1 MQAVL
6 FKTPGQ
12 EWWWLGGM
20 SLLERNL
27 RLLASAGCE
36 TVLILHPADIPLPL
50 LAVPRPLGLTVE
62 AAEVTVSTTNP
73 LMVLHSL
80 EFPDHDPLFFFD
92 ANLLLDRRVLDALK
106 QRTPPCFL
114 VSANGSPNHL
124 VWRVGWLTQET
135 IASGH
140 AAVQRADQLLLT
152 SVELAD
158 TERSSAGG
166 PYCVKIT
173 GKDDLPRGWKLLI
186 DRASKR
192 PADMVEQY
200 VDPPIENWL
209 VHRLCE
215 TAVTPNVVTLLALAV
230 ALSAVSLFYEGW
242 IVMAIVVAWVAIVLD
257 GVDGKLARIKLMT
270 SSAGRIGQGSGF
282 FYETAWYIA
291 WAAYLARTSD
301 PGAWEVGTALT
312 ICNGCDQALK
322 EAFAQFHGK
331 PLSAMSRFDRWFNVI
346 GGQRRIYLAMLLGGF
361 FVGRSLL
368 AFQVT
373 LWWAVVTVFI
383 HLGRVSYHVGRDVI
397 GRFTSKST
405 SSRKPAQRSPA
416 PQEISDSMTQ
426 WLDNPVTHFFMG
438 CRALHFGSPETC
450 PRLV

>member
-6 FKTPGQ
+6 FKPPGQ

-36 TVLILHPADIPLPL
+36 TVLILHPADTPLPL
-50 LAVPRPLGLTVE
+50 LAVPRPLGITVE
-62 AAEVTVSTTNP
+62 AAQVTVSTANP
-73 LMVLHSL
+73 LLILHSL

-135 IASGH
+135 IAAGN
-140 AAVQRADQLLLT
+140 AVVQHADQLLLT
-152 SVELAD
+152 SVERSD
-158 TERSSAGG
+158 TELSSAGA

-192 PADMVEQY
+192 PADVVEKY
-200 VDPPIENWL
+200 VDPPIENWI
-209 VHRLCE
+209 VHKLCE
-215 TAVTPNVVTLLALAV
+215 TAVTPNVVTLFAIAV

-242 IVMAIVVAWVAIVLD
+242 FVLAVLLAWGAIVLD
-257 GVDGKLARIKLMT
+257 GVDGKLARVKLMT
-270 SSAGRIGQGSGF
+270 SSTGKLGQGAGF
-282 FYETAWYIA
+282 FYESAWYMA
-291 WAAYLARTSD
+291 WAAYLARTDD
-301 PGAWEVGTALT
+301 PVAWEVGTALAV
-312 ICNGCDQALK
+312 CNGCDQALRA
-322 EAFAQFHGK
+322 AFTQFRGK
-331 PLSAMSRFDRWFNVI
+331 PLSAMSRFDQWFNVI
-346 GGQRRIYLAMLLGGF
+346 GGQRRIYLAMLLVGF
-361 FVGRSLL
+361 LMAMPLPALQTG
-368 AFQVT
+368 

-383 HLGRVSYHVGRDVI
+383 HLGRIIYHVGRDVV
-397 GRFTSKST
+397 GRFTSKTT
-405 SSRKPAQRSPA
+405 SS
-416 PQEISDSMTQ
+416 
-426 WLDNPVTHFFMG
+426 
-438 CRALHFGSPETC
+438 
-450 PRLV
+450 